1 MYSVIHVTQKCSFG
15 KVLHYYYNLQINASM
30 LKTLKLSKLRFIKV
44 NMLKE
49 HSTRKKLLKKQD
61 SALSGSEFWDSIL
74 IYE

>member
-15 KVLHYYYNLQINASM
+15 KVLHYYYLQINASM
-30 LKTLKLSKLRFIKV
+30 LKTLKLSKLRFINV

-61 SALSGSEFWDSIL
+61 SALSDSEF
-74 IYE
+74 

>member
-15 KVLHYYYNLQINASM
+15 KVLHYYYYYLQINASM

-61 SALSGSEFWDSIL
+61 SALSDSEF
-74 IYE
+74 

>member
-1 MYSVIHVTQKCSFG
+1 
-15 KVLHYYYNLQINASM
+15 M

-74 IYE
+74 IYEWNFLQSPLNSEIKIINTMRCTDIF